1 MKRGRFEESQIPC
14 VGFGETEQLT
24 VRANVL
30 MEKVEVKQGPF
41 YTQFEV
47 WFSLEADI
55 ASCHELDDSVICS
68 GQRFPLKGGQSHAF
82 PRCGMIS
89 NQLA

>member
-1 MKRGRFEESQIPC
+1 MKSLALALVRRNSLLS
-14 VGFGETEQLT
+14 VG